1 MDMQKIIITSPEELK
16 ELIQTTVQNELG
28 KQPKE
33 SPELQEKKYL
43 NVSEA
48 AKYVGVAKQTLYAF
62 SAKGS
67 IPSIKRAKHLLFLKE
82 DLDTWLMEGKRKSIS
97 EIKRDIERRENE

>member
-1 MDMQKIIITSPEELK
+1 MQKIVITSLEELK

-28 KQPKE
+28 KQKHIQPG
-33 SPELQEKKYL
+33 SQEKKYL

-67 IPSIKRAKHLLFLKE
+67 IASIKRAKHLLFLKE
-82 DLDTWLMEGKRKSIS
+82 DLDNWLMEGKRKSIS
-97 EIKRDIERRENE
+97 EIEAEIERRENE